1 MAKIKG
7 AIVVDTERCKG
18 CNLCVVACPLDV
30 IALNKEVNMK
40 GYNYAWQVKEDTCN
54 GCSSC
59 ATVCPD
65 GCISVY
71 KVPTVTSVILL
82 LPNRKCWKRLPN

>member
-1 MAKIKG
+1 MAKFKG

-18 CNLCVVACPLDV
+18 CNLCAVACPLDV
-30 IALNKEVNMK
+30 IQLSREVNVK
-40 GYNYAWQVKEDTCN
+40 GYNYAHEAKEDTCI
-54 GCSSC
+54 GCAAC

-71 KVPTVTSVILL
+71 KVKVE
-82 LPNRKCWKRLPN
+82 

>member
-18 CNLCVVACPLDV
+18 CNLCAVACPLDV
-30 IALNKEVNMK
+30 ISLSKEVNVR
-40 GYNYAWQVKEDTCN
+40 GYNYAQESKADTCI
-54 GCSSC
+54 GCASC
-59 ATVCPD
+59 AMVCPD

-71 KVPTVTSVILL
+71 KVKVD
-82 LPNRKCWKRLPN
+82 